1 MCQRA
6 LDFPE
11 ELLEF
16 TENNQFSETGKE
28 TALIETITLIM
39 QNEQNENILTTGH
52 LLGPL
57 ADLSK

>member
-28 TALIETITLIM
+28 TGLMETITLIM

>member
-28 TALIETITLIM
+28 TALMETITLIM

>member
-1 MCQRA
+1 MCQLA

-28 TALIETITLIM
+28 TALMETITLIM